1 MNGPSSWS
9 RQNYRLLNQ
18 EHKIRFVLTI
28 VLALLVLG
36 GGEAITD
43 PVLAFAGVFL
53 MASALLVSRFV
64 VKQPNRPLKTQFQI
78 SAVAVGILN
87 IVAVTLLLQ
96 GTGGMHS
103 GFFSLFLVTIVFASV
118 IFRGIE
124 LAVLTALCACFYI
137 LVSLPLDTA
146 SDWWQVGARLTGLI
160 IVAWYA
166 YSLSDVL
173 HHEKEANDQLLR
185 HLTEG
190 IMVLDSRER
199 VTLINP
205 TLLSMI
211 SGISEEKIIGRSRQ
225 EVATQDNLLGWLL
238 ADVGETSSVAEYRSR
253 IGCFP
258 EADLPLVECN
268 TIECRSEEG
277 PDGWVIVCRDLRD
290 QPQDSKAARRPLYD
304 KLAPLSNLRALSQAL
319 YGMAEYLDDSRRWQ
333 VVSAIEQHTQA
344 LQQLLAEMLHSTTE
358 TTSDLQLTFVD
369 VSALLS
375 NTRRLLEIQPGGVGV
390 AIEILT
396 QEGVPEISAD
406 RNRLGHVLLQ
416 LAKALLA
423 LAQPGDRMLLS
434 ARTAPGGVSFALE
447 LLAEGVPAA
456 VELQPVAE
464 VGECLPREILE
475 EMRDLEIVEVVAQH
489 HGEWE
494 CSPHSGPFR
503 RVAFRLP
510 VQGPLEGALVEA
522 RVPVEAGAERKSSL
536 SHVEPLS
543 AMLAAEVFNQLKN
556 AISAIRG
563 NAELALRHDDPARCE
578 RALSLAMDL
587 SDQASDLVESL
598 QPSRVDLDFDTAHRA
613 AEEAR
618 LENDDIAPD
627 LPLPPLSDAD
637 SYLLVVDDD
646 PAVRTLLVDALS
658 GAGYRVQ
665 SAEDGK
671 QAVEYIKA
679 SPPVMAFVD
688 ISMPR
693 VTGIEVLREAKKHA
707 PGMPVV
713 LMTGY
718 AYAVA
723 VEAIG
728 EEKPYALL
736 SKPFSISEL
745 VSLARSVAGNP

>member
-9 RQNYRLLNQ
+9 RQNFRLLNQ

-28 VLALLVLG
+28 VLGLLVLG

-43 PVLAFAGVFL
+43 PVLAYAGVFL

-137 LVSLPLDTA
+137 LVSLPLDTG

-225 EVATQDNLLGWLL
+225 EVAAQDNLLGWLL

-277 PDGWVIVCRDLRD
+277 SDGWVIVCRDLRD
-290 QPQDSKAARRPLYD
+290 QPQDSKTARRPLYD

-344 LQQLLAEMLHSTTE
+344 LQGLLAEMLHSTTE

-375 NTRRLLEIQPGGVGV
+375 NTRRLLEIQPGGVGAPV
-390 AIEILT
+390 EILT

-423 LAQPGDRMLLS
+423 LAQPGDRILLS
-434 ARTAPGGVSFALE
+434 ARTAPGGVCFALE
-447 LLAEGVPAA
+447 LLAEGASAA

-464 VGECLPREILE
+464 VGECLPQAIIE

-494 CSPHSGPFR
+494 CSSHSGPFR

-510 VQGPLEGALVEA
+510 VQGPLEGLVVEA
-522 RVPVEAGAERKSSL
+522 RQPLEAGAERQGPL
-536 SHVEPLS
+536 SAVEPLS

-563 NAELALRHDDPARCE
+563 NAELALRHDDPARSE

-598 QPSRVDLDFDTAHRA
+598 QPSRVDLDFGTAHRA

-618 LENDDIAPD
+618 QETEAPD
-627 LPLPPLSDAD
+627 LPLPLLSDAD

-658 GAGYRVQ
+658 GVGYRVQ

-679 SPPVMAFVD
+679 TPPVMAFVD